1 MCKKELLDGVI
12 CSETTLVIFRGLGL
26 AEVSLFMQEFQLF
39 VRILKYLSPSTLVKP
54 TCCPGALKKKKQITV
69 CLKECSVTQ
78 KPLLE
83 KAS

>member
-39 VRILKYLSPSTLVKP
+39 VRILKYLSPSSLVKH
-54 TCCPGALKKKKQITV
+54 TFCPGA
-69 CLKECSVTQ
+69 
-78 KPLLE
+78 
-83 KAS
+83 